1 MSGFYLVFSPLG
13 LAYPDGI
20 VSHYFWI
27 SFIVLGIVTIGLF
40 VWSVKKWNNMYLGIV
55 EKEMNINLRKTNE
68 KPEA

>member
-13 LAYPDGI
+13 LAYPDEI
-20 VSHYFWI
+20 VFHYFWI